1 MSNLWKGRQ
10 PSSPRPG
17 LLLAL
22 VVLLALAVRENF
34 ALTSIVEVPIRG
46 DIRDYVNY
54 AWNLIHH
61 DIFSLAPPDPAT
73 PMPDSYRSPGFPWLI
88 AACMAVLPNSGWYFL
103 ALQAQILLGTA
114 TVALVGLL
122 GRIWLPGWAAL
133 LAAALLALWP
143 HHIAASGALLS
154 EVLFGFTLV
163 AALYLFEQKKWMAAG
178 AMFAFSFLVNPLI
191 ALFPPVLAATG
202 WRRFG
207 RRNLTIFMIAFLI
220 PVAAWSARNALMD
233 HNATAR
239 TGRLAANLV
248 QGSWPLYHAAYRA
261 SFAGI
266 PEAKA
271 LLAHMGEEEQLLAEN
286 PAEGLREIGH
296 RFARAPM
303 AYLAWYGIQKPWNL
317 WGWNIQMGWGGPY
330 FLEVERSSLERVPVL
345 RAIKQG
351 FEFVNPALTL
361 LMALG
366 IMMTV
371 YSACRQR
378 RTDVGLDICL
388 LALYLTALH
397 AVLQAE
403 PRYANAYRGIEA
415 LLVSAALVGL
425 VSAIARRTWRARA
438 RNAAGGRTSD
448 GHPSQI

>member
-1 MSNLWKGRQ
+1 MNNTGKARQ
-10 PSSPRPG
+10 TRPPRAG

-22 VVLLALAVRENF
+22 IVLLALAVRENF
-34 ALTSIVEVPIRG
+34 VLTSIVEVPIRG

-61 DIFSLAPPDPAT
+61 HVFSLAPPSQAA

-88 AACMAVLPNSGWYFL
+88 AACMAVLPNAGWYFL

-154 EVLFGFTLV
+154 EVMFGFTIV
-163 AALYLFEQKKWMAAG
+163 AALYLFERQKWAAGG
-178 AMFAFSFLVNPLI
+178 AMFGLSFLVNPLI
-191 ALFPPVLAATG
+191 ALIPPLLAALG
-202 WRRFG
+202 WRRAG
-207 RRNLTIFMIAFLI
+207 RRNLTIFLVAFLI
-220 PVAAWSARNALMD
+220 PVAALSARNAVMD
-233 HNATAR
+233 QNATGR

-271 LLAHMGEEEQLLAEN
+271 LLTHIGEEERLLSDH
-286 PAEGLREIGH
+286 PAEGLRQIGN
-296 RFARAPM
+296 RFERAPM
-303 AYLAWYGIQKPWNL
+303 AYLAWYGIQKPWLL
-317 WGWNIQMGWGGPY
+317 WDWNIQMGWGGPY
-330 FLEVERSSLERVPVL
+330 FLEVEKSSLERVPVL
-345 RAIKQG
+345 RAINRG
-351 FEFVNPALTL
+351 FELVNPALTL
-361 LMALG
+361 LMGLG
-366 IMMTV
+366 IAMIA
-371 YSACRQR
+371 YSAWRAR
-378 RTDVGLDICL
+378 RTDVAFDVCL
-388 LALYLTALH
+388 LALYLTAVH
-397 AVLQAE
+397 AVLQSE

-415 LLVSAALVGL
+415 LLVSAA
-425 VSAIARRTWRARA
+425 VSGIVAAIGARTRGKRTPLATPE
-438 RNAAGGRTSD
+438 G
-448 GHPSQI
+448 SQS